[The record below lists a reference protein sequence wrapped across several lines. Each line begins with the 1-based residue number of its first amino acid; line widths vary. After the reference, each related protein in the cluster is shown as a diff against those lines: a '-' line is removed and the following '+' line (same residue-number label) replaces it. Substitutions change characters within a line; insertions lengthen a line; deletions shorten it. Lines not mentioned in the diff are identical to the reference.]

1 MKKKILEL
9 KTPGWL
15 ISEEGANLIVAI
27 ASHMNK
33 RLSSNVSSSTKE
45 KILIISEK
53 FMKR

>member
-33 RLSSNVSSSTKE
+33 RLSSNVSSSTK
-45 KILIISEK
+45 
-53 FMKR
+53 